1 MTLRTV
7 FWHWLFCTS
16 DRTIWAGEGWVPRQ
30 KHPLMINGVGR
41 MAESDEDITPKVVLY
56 ARVSTTDRGQDPYT
70 QMEIL
75 RKSAQIRGFDV
86 VGEFVD
92 YASGKDAN
100 RPQWKEVMDMAT
112 HGKIDGIMALRVDRV
127 MRSVKHLTST
137 IETLSA
143 CKRASKGKGVSLI
156 FNDFDFDPNN
166 PNSKLVFTFLS
177 AIAEWEREIISTR
190 TKEGMQHRIS
200 QGQKFGKKVREDI
213 PLRKIALMRIR
224 GDSWNSIAKTLGIP
238 RTTILDRRK
247 QIEDEVEVCRN
258 DGIGVSGLS
267 DEVGV

>member
-1 MTLRTV
+1 MNEEEV
-7 FWHWLFCTS
+7 
-16 DRTIWAGEGWVPRQ
+16 AVP
-30 KHPLMINGVGR
+30 L
-41 MAESDEDITPKVVLY
+41 KVVLY
-56 ARVSTTDRGQDPYT
+56 ARVSTADKGQDPYT
-70 QMEIL
+70 QIDIL
-75 RKSAQIRGFDV
+75 KKTAQIRGFEI
-86 VGEFVD
+86 VGEYVD

-100 RPQWKEVMDMAT
+100 RPQWKEVMEIASK
-112 HGKIDGIMALRVDRV
+112 GKIDGIMALRVDRV

-137 IETLSA
+137 IDTLSA
-143 CKRASKGKGVSLI
+143 CKRAGKGKGVSLI

-190 TKEGMQHRIS
+190 TREGIQHRIS
-200 QGQKFGKKVREDI
+200 QGKKFGKKERTDI

-224 GDSWNSIAKTLGIP
+224 GDSWNSIAQTLGIP

-247 QIEDEVEVCRN
+247 QIEEEVEVCRST
-258 DGIGVSGLS
+258 GIDLSGLS